1 MLQEVCATPNSR
13 LEMLWWVSEGGC
25 GWYRGV
31 LRALSRWGAAASL
44 GGGCDERVL
53 GFGDPEDH
61 SHTSTL
67 WTATSLTGN
76 VLSKVE
82 ANLMTA
88 SPMAC
93 LYAFCGDCGTE
104 RWPS

>member
-13 LEMLWWVSEGGC
+13 SEMLWWVSEGDG

-31 LRALSRWGAAASL
+31 LRALSRWGAAGSL

-53 GFGDPEDH
+53 GCGDPGDH

-67 WTATSLTGN
+67 WIATSLTG
-76 VLSKVE
+76 K
-82 ANLMTA
+82 
-88 SPMAC
+88 
-93 LYAFCGDCGTE
+93 
-104 RWPS
+104 